1 MTESWRELAE
11 KLSQHGV
18 PKRRA
23 EVVALIEKGRTHAEV
38 ADELGLSN
46 RSAVAVHVNRY
57 RNQDLPDARWLAENA
72 PEV

>member
-1 MTESWRELAE
+1 MSDSWRDLAD
-11 KLSQHGV
+11 KLSRHGI

-38 ADELGLSN
+38 ADELELAH
-46 RSAVAVHVNRY
+46 RSAVSVHLYRY
-57 RNQDLPDARWLAENA
+57 RNQDLPDARWLVQNA